1 MRIITLVTQK
11 GGTGKSTLTTSL
23 AVAATQAGEKVIAL
37 DLDAQGTLTAWAHI
51 RQQPTPSV
59 AQLPARES
67 ARLAELLATAAKSY
81 TVALVDTPGADSPMT
96 HNAMT
101 AADLCL
107 VPLRPTRPDGLSVKR
122 TVEALIRGKKRFAF
136 VLNQCPTTPR
146 SARSSEMAA
155 GLSSL
160 GFLAKPLVCQRT
172 DFQDAFAAG
181 QGVTEYAP
189 DSKAADEI
197 RQLWN
202 WISRETMTEQAA

>member
-11 GGTGKSTLTTSL
+11 GGTGKSTIATGL
-23 AVAATQAGEKVIAL
+23 AVTATQAGEKVIAL
-37 DLDAQGTLTAWAHI
+37 DLDPQGTLAAWAHI

-59 AQLPARES
+59 AQLPARETG
-67 ARLAELLATAAKSY
+67 RLTELLATAAKSF

-107 VPLRPTRPDGLSVKR
+107 VPLRPTRPDGLAIKP

-146 SARSSEMAA
+146 NSRAAEMAS

-160 GFLAKPLVCQRT
+160 GFLAEPMVCQRA
-172 DFQDAFAAG
+172 DYQDAFAAG
-181 QGVTEYAP
+181 QGVTEYSP
-189 DSKAADEI
+189 DSKAADEM

-202 WISRETMTEQAA
+202 WINRETKEKQV

>member
-23 AVAATQAGEKVIAL
+23 AVAAVQAGEKVIAF
-37 DLDAQGTLTAWAHI
+37 DLDQQGTLTAWAHI
-51 RQQPTPSV
+51 RQQPAPAI

-67 ARLAELLATAAKSY
+67 GRLAEVLATAAKSY

-107 VPLRPTRPDGLSVKR
+107 VPLRPTRPDGLAVKR

-136 VLNQCPTTPR
+136 VLNQCPNDAPQLAIER
-146 SARSSEMAA
+146 DGGRAIVARLSGSTASVPTD
-155 GLSSL
+155 GLSGRLCGRAGGNRIRPGQQSRRRNAPAL
-160 GFLAKPLVCQRT
+160 GL
-172 DFQDAFAAG
+172 D
-181 QGVTEYAP
+181 
-189 DSKAADEI
+189 
-197 RQLWN
+197 
-202 WISRETMTEQAA
+202 